1 MALVVKFWKCGE
13 GSKNKID
20 HACLQTSTNVWG
32 AITQAA
38 ATATTFP
45 QNALWRAIDPNLP
58 EKSSAVKVAVQ
69 AHCLALLDLGPLNE
83 WRRLARTVAQGALA
97 LFQAGTAGWD
107 ATEGPYE
114 PFRTVGNRS
123 EVVVT
128 EAARAAWEAGLAAH
142 AQMLQAEHFASL
154 TPAQI
159 GGLFLLTHTP
169 DNWVKAT
176 RSFGY
181 DYWWLRVL
189 HLSVERNVDLKVCDF
204 ALVGP
209 QPRDRTEA
217 ALRMA
222 QQQIATIVAL
232 RVAIFYK
239 KRHGAQTPEL
249 RVTRHDLEQ
258 AKRKWLQRPQAPKK
272 RARAEGV
279 VGVVSAAMNAASLQA
294 LRPVR
299 EVLRLAN
306 EQRSLIV
313 RRIAELDRRAC
324 TARAWQ
330 RAVAEE
336 STELQTQLMREI
348 AKRARAG
355 KGAAQ
360 LRENATA
367 AAVQKGAIA
376 RARAAAATT
385 GLRLATAD
393 SIWESAHASIAKL
406 VAVGAGAGA
415 GAQARAPQTVYVRDA
430 VEFKRLFGTGAGGA
444 CGHHAAA
451 SGARAE
457 MEALADRLLALLAL
471 EFRLRSST
479 ATRCPLPLELRIGL
493 EGGGEACK
501 ETRKQR
507 TAELRHAEVFATAV
521 SRAVCHAIAV
531 AFGGCLRLVSSAGSG
546 YADAAR
552 SPRQWAALDV
562 VNRML
567 TIAACHDGLVPSDD
581 DGDQVGIVAY
591 DRETHALT
599 LLDLERVVVQKWS
612 AARALADVAT
622 ECEAWLRNP
631 RKLVPSPA
639 PQGPWWVGCSPS
651 GLAVAP
657 EHKQAALDAL
667 DAPNASW
674 WDAWPPTREQV
685 ATREVIATAIKWG
698 SRASPAFLGIEKP
711 DQFLGTPPFYGFA
724 EGT

>member
-1 MALVVKFWKCGE
+1 MTLVVKFLKCGD

-20 HACLQTSTNVWG
+20 HASLETSANVWET
-32 AITQAA
+32 ITGAA
-38 ATATTFP
+38 ATASTFP
-45 QNALWRAIDPNLP
+45 QSALWRALDPNLP

-69 AHCLALLDLGPLNE
+69 AHCLALLDLGALNE
-83 WRRLARTVAQGALA
+83 WRRLSRVVARGAHA

-107 ATEGPYE
+107 DPDGPYE

-128 EAARAAWEAGLAAH
+128 EEARAPWEDGLAAH
-142 AQMLQAEHFASL
+142 ARMLQVERFESL

-189 HLSVERNVDLKVCDF
+189 HLSIERNVDLKVCDF

-209 QPRDRTEA
+209 RPCDRSEA

-222 QQQIATIVAL
+222 QRQVATIVAL

-239 KRHGAQTPEL
+239 KRHGADAPEL

-279 VGVVSAAMNAASLQA
+279 ADVVSAAMNSASLQA

-299 EVLRLAN
+299 EVLRLAS
-306 EQRSLIV
+306 EQRSAIL
-313 RRIAELDRRAC
+313 RRVAELDRRAC

-336 STELQTQLMREI
+336 STALQTQLMEEI
-348 AKRARAG
+348 AALTRAG
-355 KGAAQ
+355 KDATQ
-360 LRENATA
+360 LRERSTA
-367 AAVQKGAIA
+367 AVVQKGAIA
-376 RARAAAATT
+376 RARSAAATT
-385 GLRLATAD
+385 GLRLEPAD
-393 SIWESAHASIAKL
+393 SIWASAHASVAKL
-406 VAVGAGAGA
+406 VAVGA

-430 VEFKRLFGTGAGGA
+430 PEFKRLFGGGGAGGA

-451 SGARAE
+451 SGATAE

-479 ATRCPLPLELRIGL
+479 ATRCPLPLELRAGL
-493 EGGGEACK
+493 EGCGEASK
-501 ETRKQR
+501 EAKKQR
-507 TAELRHAEVFATAV
+507 VATLRHAEVFATAV
-521 SRAVCHAIAV
+521 SRAVCHAIEA

-581 DGDQVGIVAY
+581 DGDEAGIVAY

-599 LLDLERVVVQKWS
+599 LLDLERVVVQKWP

-639 PQGPWWVGCSPS
+639 PRGPWWVGCSPS

-667 DAPNASW
+667 GADARNERW

-685 ATREVIATAIKWG
+685 TTRETTATAIKWG
-698 SRASPAFLGIEKP
+698 SRASPAFLGIDKP
-711 DQFLGTPPFYGFA
+711 DQFLGTPPFYGFV